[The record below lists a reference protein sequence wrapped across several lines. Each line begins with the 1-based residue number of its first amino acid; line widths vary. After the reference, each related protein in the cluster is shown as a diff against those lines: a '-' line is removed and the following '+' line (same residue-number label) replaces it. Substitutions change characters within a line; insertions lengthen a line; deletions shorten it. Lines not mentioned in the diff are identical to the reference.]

1 MLCGIFFQHS
11 QKEEENMHKI
21 FIARAGA
28 CARRKTHRI
37 IRKKRHNG
45 KTTPSLHLHIPEHT
59 RSLSG
64 SLLGYKT
71 IP

>member
-1 MLCGIFFQHS
+1 MDKQIDKLI
-11 QKEEENMHKI
+11 
-21 FIARAGA
+21 
-28 CARRKTHRI
+28 
-37 IRKKRHNG
+37 
-45 KTTPSLHLHIPEHT
+45 HIPEHT

>member
-1 MLCGIFFQHS
+1 MAYFI
-11 QKEEENMHKI
+11 KI
-21 FIARAGA
+21 
-28 CARRKTHRI
+28 K
-37 IRKKRHNG
+37 N
-45 KTTPSLHLHIPEHT
+45 LLYLHIPEHT

>member
-1 MLCGIFFQHS
+1 MIRPPKSVLLQYVYDYGLDKAAALFHIDI
-11 QKEEENMHKI
+11 ETADKI
-21 FIARAGA
+21 INW
-28 CARRKTHRI
+28 K
-37 IRKKRHNG
+37 
-45 KTTPSLHLHIPEHT
+45 PQYDLHIPEHT

>member
-1 MLCGIFFQHS
+1 MTKGKTYRYDDEF
-11 QKEEENMHKI
+11 KAK
-21 FIARAGA
+21 ARAHQFA
-28 CARRKTHRI
+28 FRV
-37 IRKKRHNG
+37 
-45 KTTPSLHLHIPEHT
+45 HIPEHT

>member
-1 MLCGIFFQHS
+1 MKKWILLIWLFCVQLLAVHAENEYYTIFKVGS
-11 QKEEENMHKI
+11 NI
-21 FIARAGA
+21 
-28 CARRKTHRI
+28 C
-37 IRKKRHNG
+37 
-45 KTTPSLHLHIPEHT
+45 TPVIHIPEHT

>member
-1 MLCGIFFQHS
+1 MKKIGYARVS
-11 QKEEENMHKI
+11 TKEQNLDMQIEAMKRVGCDKI
-21 FIARAGA
+21 YMEKKSG
-28 CARRKTHRI
+28 RKIEDR
-37 IRKKRHNG
+37 
-45 KTTPSLHLHIPEHT
+45 PVHIPEHT